1 MKRLGDSLQ
10 VKRLLDEIQT
20 LSSSR
25 TIEPNAPVNDWR
37 EFDPDYLHLAGLI
50 ERGDGRTLKINYPVC
65 SCAEGYHMVRLPN
78 PTAKACDN
86 CYHLRRTLKRIL
98 LAGLPNDSID
108 AALND
113 YIFESDEHKSVFLHM
128 KNYRRGM
135 LPPCFFLHGSAGN
148 GKTMLLYI
156 IAKHCAYNGFRVKYA
171 HHYHTFE
178 QHKKSWNDP
187 ALRNKNYLDEFL
199 KDVDILLFDE
209 FGGLGGGIDQHTAWF
224 KNTTIEFL
232 GTVYEKFKSGQLSVV
247 MTSNIKPKEIV
258 TKVLNKNYSA
268 MSRLNSMFGEPL
280 EMKGKDR
287 RPSFAKKGF
296 SL

>member
-1 MKRLGDSLQ
+1 MRRLGESLH
-10 VKRLLDEIQT
+10 VKKLLDEIQS

-25 TIEPNAPVNDWR
+25 TIEPGAPVNDWR

-65 SCAEGYHMVRLPN
+65 SCAEGYYMVRLPN
-78 PTAKACDN
+78 PTAKPCEN

-113 YIFESDEHKSVFLHM
+113 YIFESEEHKSVFLHM
-128 KNYRRGM
+128 KNYRR
-135 LPPCFFLHGSAGN
+135 
-148 GKTMLLYI
+148 
-156 IAKHCAYNGFRVKYA
+156 
-171 HHYHTFE
+171 
-178 QHKKSWNDP
+178 HKKSWNDP

-232 GTVYEKFKSGQLSVV
+232 GTVYEKFRAGQLSVV
-247 MTSNIKPKEIV
+247 MTSNIQPKEIV

-268 MSRLNSMFGEPL
+268 MSRLNSMFNEPV
-280 EMKGKDR
+280 EMRGKDR
-287 RPSFAKKGF
+287 RPTFAKKGF